1 MLETYFPA
9 SKMREHLRSGP
20 SGPYLDG
27 FAAALERQGYS
38 ADTAVR
44 YLRAAAH
51 LGHVLAPRG
60 VLPGEIDLQAF
71 GEHLRTCRCPRA
83 KGGRRNHH
91 TIYGARLF
99 RRYLVEI
106 GVCRSAAAAAPAE
119 LQLVT
124 DFKAWLRKHRG
135 ASDAT
140 IRLYARDAAG
150 LLTALGEDPAN
161 WDAADIR
168 RNFMDRASTSG
179 RGTVEKMT
187 TSLRAFLR
195 YLAVEGRCRVG
206 LDSAVPAY
214 AHWQLADMPRYLSPE
229 QVNRLIA
236 ACDGDVAA
244 RRRERAIILLLVRLG
259 LRAGDVAQLRLADI
273 EWETGSLRVS
283 GKSRYEVRLPLP
295 QDVGD
300 AIVAYLESR
309 PSSSPSDHVFL
320 RTIAPCR
327 PFRQGDGI
335 SSVVRRVM
343 NAGRHRDT
351 IQRRARS
358 APHGGDRDAAPWR
371 AVREDRLGP
380 AASRHRHD
388 RLLRKGRC
396 RAAEAG
402 RAALAGGALM
412 LNAIDTYLSLRRA
425 TGFAMSNAEYLL
437 KSFAAFAAERGQSHV
452 HMQTAIDWAAL
463 GPSVAQRDARLKA
476 VCRFVRHVRIEDDRH
491 ELPPAN
497 HFGAR
502 KRRRTAAYLLGR
514 ETRSPDRGSAAAS
527 ARWRLARCRPMRR

>member
-1 MLETYFPA
+1 MLESYFPA

-51 LGHVLAPRG
+51 LGHVLASRG

-71 GEHLRTCRCPRA
+71 RKHLRTCRCPRA
-83 KGGRRNHH
+83 KSGRHNHH

-106 GVCRSAAAAAPAE
+106 GMCRSAAAAAPAE

-124 DFKAWLRKHRG
+124 GFKAWLRKHRG

-161 WDAADIR
+161 WDAAGIR
-168 RNFMDRASTSG
+168 RTFMDRASTSG

-187 TSLRAFLR
+187 TGLRAFLR

-229 QVNRLIA
+229 HVNRLIA
-236 ACDGDVAA
+236 ACDGDVLA

-283 GKSRYEVRLPLP
+283 GKSRYQVRLPLP

-309 PSSSPSDHVFL
+309 PSSSQSDHVFL

-327 PFRQGDGI
+327 PLKKGDGI
-335 SSVVRRVM
+335 SSLVRRVM
-343 NAGRHRDT
+343 KRAGIVTPFKGAHALRHTAATEMLRHGVPLEKIGLVLRHRGIDT
-351 IQRRARS
+351 TAFYAKADIA
-358 APHGGDRDAAPWR
+358 
-371 AVREDRLGP
+371 
-380 AASRHRHD
+380 
-388 RLLRKGRC
+388 LLRQI
-396 RAAEAG
+396 AQPWPEA
-402 RAALAGGALM
+402 
-412 LNAIDTYLSLRRA
+412 
-425 TGFAMSNAEYLL
+425 F
-437 KSFAAFAAERGQSHV
+437 
-452 HMQTAIDWAAL
+452 
-463 GPSVAQRDARLKA
+463 
-476 VCRFVRHVRIEDDRH
+476 
-491 ELPPAN
+491 
-497 HFGAR
+497 
-502 KRRRTAAYLLGR
+502 
-514 ETRSPDRGSAAAS
+514 
-527 ARWRLARCRPMRR
+527 